1 MKTTHLHFS
10 AVDGT
15 SLKGEILISF
25 NKLVEVFGEPT
36 FMIDPSSQ
44 DKVTREWIL
53 GFPCGTVATI
63 YNWKNYGDE
72 PEDHED
78 YAWHIGGHT
87 TSAVELVRDAIY
99 GNK

>member
-1 MKTTHLHFS
+1 MKTTQLHIS

-15 SLKGEILISF
+15 SLKGEILISY
-25 NKLVEVFGEPT
+25 NKLVEVFGKPSLN
-36 FMIDPSSQ
+36 DPPSEHE
-44 DKVTREWIL
+44 KVTREWIL

-87 TSAVELVRDAIY
+87 SSAVELVRDAIY